1 MGALLPCGSR
11 DSSDKARPTVDL
23 AAAWRRAAEVPPLPG
38 PSEEL
43 EELLGPRWPGPHEDT
58 KTRYETIR
66 KEWSGRCVGMSGEL
80 M

>member
-11 DSSDKARPTVDL
+11 GSSDKARPTVDL
-23 AAAWRRAAEVPPLPG
+23 AAAWRRAAEVTPLPG

-43 EELLGPRWPGPHEDT
+43 EELLGTRWPGAHEE
-58 KTRYETIR
+58 R
-66 KEWSGRCVGMSGEL
+66 SGSGECVGMSGEL